1 MWLLNEARFAI
12 KFNFFSQPL
21 RQRRT
26 DGGEEEGEEA
36 EEEEE
41 RESFNQSSEEGRQL
55 STVMVSFVT

>member
-36 EEEEE
+36 EEEE
-41 RESFNQSSEEGRQL
+41 RESHLTKVLKR
-55 STVMVSFVT
+55 VSNSVL